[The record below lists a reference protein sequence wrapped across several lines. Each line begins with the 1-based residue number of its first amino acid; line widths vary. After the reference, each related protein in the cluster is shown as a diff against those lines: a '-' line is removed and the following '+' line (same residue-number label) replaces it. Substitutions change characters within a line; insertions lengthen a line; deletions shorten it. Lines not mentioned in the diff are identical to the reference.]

1 MNTCIARNPAL
12 GGDGVD
18 IRGVGVGSGGV
29 GVGGVGIGGAG
40 IGDVGVGDV
49 ATAVINIT
57 SDQDNIIIIVV
68 TFFRGSL

>member
-18 IRGVGVGSGGV
+18 IRGVGVGGGSV
-29 GVGGVGIGGAG
+29 GVGGAG

>member
-18 IRGVGVGSGGV
+18 IRGVGVGGGGV
-29 GVGGVGIGGAG
+29 GVGGAG
-40 IGDVGVGDV
+40 VGDVGVGDV

-57 SDQDNIIIIVV
+57 SNQDNIIIIVV

>member
-18 IRGVGVGSGGV
+18 IRGVGVGGGGV
-29 GVGGVGIGGAG
+29 GVGGAG
-40 IGDVGVGDV
+40 VGDVGVGDV

>member
-18 IRGVGVGSGGV
+18 IRGVGIGGGGV
-29 GVGGVGIGGAG
+29 GVGGAG
-40 IGDVGVGDV
+40 VGDVGVGDV